1 MADNTIRMP
10 SSSGGITR
18 YYDEEGSK
26 IQIPPMYVVIAI
38 AVDLLLVFILYRV
51 SPIG

>member
-38 AVDLLLVFILYRV
+38 AAVLVIVFILYRIR
-51 SPIG
+51 PIG